1 MTHTPDYSDHSDHP
15 DYSDNSD
22 NPNKNPKTLCK
33 QLKQPT

>member
-1 MTHTPDYSDHSDHP
+1 MTHTPDYSD
-15 DYSDNSD
+15 NSY